1 VKTEIEVSIVS
12 SIRIRMSLALTG
24 MIAALALAI
33 ISSIW
38 TDHAATKSLQEG
50 LIERVIPLRD
60 LKAISDAYAV
70 DIVDTSHKVRGGSLS
85 FAEGSV
91 RITASRD
98 IVREKWKSYL
108 SSVSGADETRLAQE
122 AQASMTKTND
132 AIESILKIM
141 KGMSKVELETYND
154 TRLYPTIEPTTLAI
168 DKLVNWQIVES
179 EMAAQKATT
188 SSLRNK
194 IILAFVAVL
203 GTLMCILAAWVTFSL
218 VVTPLNRLTKR
229 LSTMGQGD
237 METAVPE
244 IARRDE
250 IGTMARVV
258 DDMRQKIRAL
268 RETETARLAQSQTDL
283 QSREGLITSIRGI
296 GSRVAETTRRVKGG
310 ATIMTTACGSMQSTA
325 HDTLTRSEAA
335 RTALQGNT
343 DTIRSMATATS
354 QLSASIH
361 ELSVQGGRILQ
372 SVEQMTG
379 RTQDAATRLGALEA
393 VSDKA
398 TSAVD
403 LISQIAEQTNLLA
416 LNATIEAARAG
427 DAGRGFGVVA
437 SEVKAL
443 ASQAARASDEI
454 RQMINAMLNSV
465 GSVQTAMHEVDTGM
479 SDLRAVAASVKEAV
493 DEQSRATS
501 SISHSI
507 DESSQVAESILS
519 EVETMNGS
527 AAQTG
532 KTALEVMSVLEE
544 LSSVADSLARD
555 VDAFGAQIKAA

>member
-1 VKTEIEVSIVS
+1 VT
-12 SIRIRMSLALTG
+12 SIRIRMSLALAG

-33 ISSIW
+33 VSSIW
-38 TDHAATKSLQEG
+38 TDHAATKSLQDG

-85 FAEGSV
+85 FAEGAA
-91 RITASRD
+91 RISASRD

-108 SSVSGADETRLAQE
+108 SSVSSAEEARLAQE
-122 AQASMTKTND
+122 TQTVMGVTN
-132 AIESILKIM
+132 AAVESILKIM
-141 KGMSKVELETYND
+141 NGMSKVEIEVFND
-154 TRLYPTIEPTTLAI
+154 TRLYPTIEPTTSAL

-179 EMAAQKATT
+179 EMAAQKA
-188 SSLRNK
+188 SVASLRNK
-194 IILAFVAVL
+194 IILAVVAVL
-203 GTLMCILAAWVTFSL
+203 GTLMCVMAAWVTFAL
-218 VVTPLNRLTKR
+218 VVSPLNRLTMR
-229 LSTMGQGD
+229 LSSMGQGD
-237 METAVPE
+237 METAVPGTR
-244 IARRDE
+244 RRDE
-250 IGTMARVV
+250 IGAMALVV
-258 DDMRQKIRAL
+258 DEMRKKIHGL
-268 RETETARLAQSQTDL
+268 RETEATRFAQSQTDL

-296 GSRVAETTRRVKGG
+296 GARVAETTRRVKGG
-310 ATIMTTACGSMQSTA
+310 AEVMTSACASMQSTA

-335 RTALQGNT
+335 RTALQSNT

-354 QLSASIH
+354 QLSASIY
-361 ELSVQGGRILQ
+361 ELSAQGGRILQ

-465 GSVQTAMHEVDTGM
+465 GSVQAAMHEVDTGM

-507 DESSQVAESILS
+507 DESSQVAESILT

-532 KTALEVMSVLEE
+532 KAAHEVMSVLEE
-544 LSSVADSLARD
+544 LSAVADSLARD